1 MTLTQLRTF
10 LEIADT
16 GSFTSA
22 ADKMGYAQS
31 TVTMQIRSLEEEL
44 GTPLFDRLGKTVVPT
59 DQGIRLM
66 AYAEKMLQMER
77 EIRSDIKGSDSP
89 SGLLKIGVSE
99 TLCYKRFPEILLRYR
114 NMYPEVEIQLTFVTH
129 DTFPGML
136 RSGAVD
142 MVYTLNPLI
151 ERDDLRL
158 LSKKEE
164 SLGFYVSPDHKL
176 AKKRKITENDL
187 EDTPLLLT
195 SHGCNFRNMLLE
207 DLEDEGITPKIA
219 IETSSK
225 EILKQFAINGAGVA
239 FIPDMSAQ
247 DELRDGKL
255 VRLNWKGANFPVY
268 SQVFVHKDKHITS
281 AIKEMTELIA
291 GYL

>member
-77 EIRSDIKGSDSP
+77 EIKSDITSSDAP

-99 TLCYKRFPEILLRYR
+99 TLCYKRFPEMLLRYR
-114 NMYPEVEIQLTFVTH
+114 NSFPDVEIQLTFVTH

-151 ERDDLRL
+151 ERDDLKL
-158 LSKKEE
+158 LSKREE
-164 SLGFYVSPDHKL
+164 SLGFYVSPDHKP
-176 AKKRKITENDL
+176 AKKKKVTESDLNDIA
-187 EDTPLLLT
+187 LLLT

-207 DLEDEGITPKIA
+207 DLEDKGITPKIA

-225 EILKQFAINGAGVA
+225 EILKQFAINGAGIA

-247 DELRDGKL
+247 DEVRDGKL
-255 VRLNWKGANFPVY
+255 LRLNWKGANFPVY
-268 SQVFVHKDKHITS
+268 SQVFVHKDKHITG

>member
-10 LEIADT
+10 LEIAES

-77 EIRSDIKGSDSP
+77 EIKSDITSSEKP

-99 TLCYKRFPEILLRYR
+99 TLCYKRFPEMLLWYR
-114 NMYPEVEIQLTFVTH
+114 NSFPEVEIQLTFVTH

-151 ERDDLRL
+151 ERDDLKL

-176 AKKRKITENDL
+176 AKKRRVTESDLNDI
-187 EDTPLLLT
+187 PLLLT
-195 SHGCNFRNMLLE
+195 SHGCNFRKMLIEALNE
-207 DLEDEGITPKIA
+207 EGIIPNIA

-225 EILKQFAINGAGVA
+225 EILKQFAINGAGAA

-247 DELRDGKL
+247 DEVIEGKL
-255 VRLNWKGANFPVY
+255 TRLNWKGAKFPIY
-268 SQVFVHKDKHITS
+268 SQVFVHKDKHITG
-281 AIKEMTELIA
+281 AIREMADLIT
-291 GYL
+291 GYR